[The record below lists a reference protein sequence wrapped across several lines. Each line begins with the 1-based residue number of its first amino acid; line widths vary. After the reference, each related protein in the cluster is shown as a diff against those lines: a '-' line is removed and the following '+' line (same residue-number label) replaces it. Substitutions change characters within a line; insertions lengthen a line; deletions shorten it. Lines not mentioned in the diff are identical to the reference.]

1 MYESDKIEII
11 EAAREIKRI
20 GLVQLTGGNVS
31 VRKENGDIIVTPS
44 GMPYEPM
51 VPDDVLVLNKEGVV
65 IEGTLRPSVD
75 TVALKYIY
83 DHCPHINA
91 LIHTH
96 QPYATAVALVSD
108 ELPACTT
115 FLCNVAL
122 GSVPVAPYSAAASED
137 MGKAVVEYIGDKRA
151 VILAN
156 HGVMAAGP
164 TLHDALAACVYLE
177 DAAKCYLAALAAS
190 GGGKLR
196 LMTKEQEAE
205 AVETH
210 KSYGQQGKKK

>member
-1 MYESDKIEII
+1 MYETDKQEII
-11 EAAREIKRI
+11 DAAREIKRI

-51 VPDDVLVLNKEGVV
+51 VPDDVLVLNKDGKV
-65 IEGTLRPSVD
+65 IEGSLRPSVD

-83 DHCPHINA
+83 DHMPSINA

-96 QPYATAVALVSD
+96 QPYATAVSLVGT

-115 FLCNVAL
+115 FLCNVTG
-122 GSVPVAPYSAAASED
+122 GSVPVAPYSAAASEQ
-137 MGKAVVEYIGDKRA
+137 MGKEFVEWAGNKRA

-156 HGVMAAGP
+156 HGVLAGGP
-164 TLHDALAACVYLE
+164 TLKDALYACVYLE

-190 GGGKLR
+190 KDGKLN
-196 LMTKEQEAE
+196 LMTPEQEAE

-210 KSYGQQGKKK
+210 KNYGQKKVQK

>member
-1 MYESDKIEII
+1 MYEADKQEII
-11 EAAREIKRI
+11 DVAREIKRI
-20 GLVQLTGGNVS
+20 GLVQMTGGNVS

-51 VPDDVLVLNKEGVV
+51 VPDDVLVLNKDGEI

-83 DHCPHINA
+83 DNMPEINA

-96 QPYATAVALVSD
+96 QPYATAVGLIGD

-115 FLCNVAL
+115 FLCNATC
-122 GSVPVAPYSAAASED
+122 GSVPVAPFSAAASEQ
-137 MGKAVVEYIGDKRA
+137 MGKEFVEWAGEKRA

-156 HGVMAAGP
+156 HGVLAGGP
-164 TLHDALAACVYLE
+164 TLHDAEYACVYLE
-177 DAAKCYLAALAAS
+177 EAAKCYLAALAAS
-190 GGGKLR
+190 KDGKIK
-196 LMTKEQEAE
+196 LMTAEQEAE
-205 AVETH
+205 AVETF
-210 KSYGQQGKKK
+210 KDYGQKKK